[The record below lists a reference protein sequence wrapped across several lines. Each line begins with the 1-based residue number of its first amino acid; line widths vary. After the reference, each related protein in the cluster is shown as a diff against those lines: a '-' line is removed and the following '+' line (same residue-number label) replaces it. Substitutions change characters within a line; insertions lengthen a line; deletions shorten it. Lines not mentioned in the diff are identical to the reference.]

1 MLLFLVIKRMAKPCC
16 RIRNNQN
23 REPSNQSGT
32 NFIAQTQANYVY
44 NHPINNHQIVPRS
57 ELYPLRKAY
66 PPKGL

>member
-1 MLLFLVIKRMAKPCC
+1 MLLFLVIKRMAKPCYL
-16 RIRNNQN
+16 IRNNQN
-23 REPSNQSGT
+23 REPNSQSQA
-32 NFIAQTQANYVY
+32 NHLAQTQANYVY